1 LERRDSE
8 AKRNIENSNNVP
20 FYRVVLTG
28 GPCGGKTT
36 ALSRVSNY
44 LRERGFEV
52 VMAPEV
58 FTILASNGMSMSFFG
73 TQGMDEVIQS
83 TVLDVQLALETG
95 IENILKARGK
105 PAVLLC
111 DRGAM
116 DGMAYMGSDRFQ
128 RLVEERGKDFTELR
142 EGRYN
147 AVFHMV
153 TAADGAEEYYTL
165 DNNEARSESPELA
178 RELDQ
183 NSQAAWAGHPRLYI
197 LDNSTDFEGKLQKLV
212 ESMAKLVG
220 LPINLNRS
228 TAKFLLKSPPDLET
242 FTVDYHVFAVE
253 KVYFSSQTITNPDS
267 FYKDEYSFVRKRTH
281 ILKDGSIAGSVY
293 GVTQV
298 QETSDGHVV
307 EKKRIIN
314 KREYFASLKQRDLS
328 RHEIRQKRISFLY
341 KHQSFNIH
349 VYEKPMEGLCILHVQ
364 VEGEDKVDLPPFLDL
379 ERRLTKS
386 KEDSKY
392 SAYAVSLINKDE

>member
-1 LERRDSE
+1 MTVEETEGPLLERRDSE

-349 VYEKPMEGLCILHVQ
+349 VRIWKACNIIEVVPLTLFFFCLGL
-364 VEGEDKVDLPPFLDL
+364 
-379 ERRLTKS
+379 
-386 KEDSKY
+386 
-392 SAYAVSLINKDE
+392 